1 MRNFIPVFKKEF
13 KAYFTSPIAYVL
25 IAMFLLISG
34 YFFYNIYSFFNYVVF
49 SMGMQRSPM
58 MEQVNV
64 TEMVCPPLYS
74 NIVIVILLMV
84 PLLTMRLLAEE
95 KKLGTIEILLTYPI
109 RDAEVVFGKF
119 AACLAVYC
127 VMLAA
132 TFLYPLMLFVYS
144 GVEWGPVL
152 SCYLGLLLVGSAF
165 ISTGLLISSLT
176 ENQIIAGVSTFG
188 VLLLFWLVGASERLV
203 SPELGAILKHL
214 SLLEHFEQFA
224 KGIIDTRDII
234 YYLNFTFFALFLTL
248 RSLDSGKWRG

>member
-1 MRNFIPVFKKEF
+1 MSNFFPIFKREF
-13 KAYFTSPIAYVL
+13 KSYFNSPIAYVV
-25 IAMFLLISG
+25 IAMFLLVSG
-34 YFFYNIYSFFNYVVF
+34 FFFYNIYSFFNYVVF
-49 SMGMQRSPM
+49 SMGMQGGGL
-58 MEQVNV
+58 MEQIN
-64 TEMVCPPLYS
+64 TAEMVCRPLYS
-74 NIVIVILLMV
+74 NVVIVILLMV

-95 KKLGTIEILLTYPI
+95 KKLGTIEILLTYPV
-109 RDAEVVFGKF
+109 RDIEAVLGKF

-127 VMLAA
+127 VMLAG
-132 TFLYPLMLFVYS
+132 TLLYPLMLSVYS

-176 ENQIIAGVSTFG
+176 ENQIIAGVGTFA
-188 VLLLFWLVGASERLV
+188 VLLLFWLLGASERLV

-224 KGIIDTRDII
+224 KGIIDTRDIL
-234 YYLNFTFFALFLTL
+234 YYFNFTFIALFLTL